1 MQSFQ
6 PNLNIYF
13 SACSIVPC
21 DLPNQGLCTFLC
33 YIKLSES
40 LTCVGTIL
48 HAKMEGDEDES
59 GYSKV
64 EQCVNQQML
73 PVLVVKVCDFVV
85 LQ

>member
-1 MQSFQ
+1 MQ
-6 PNLNIYF
+6 
-13 SACSIVPC
+13 
-21 DLPNQGLCTFLC
+21 
-33 YIKLSES
+33 KWR
-40 LTCVGTIL
+40 
-48 HAKMEGDEDES
+48 GDEDES